1 MKVYE
6 DGNSVLIG
14 GAIYHIFM
22 LFGVASR
29 GWAQVGVI
37 DESFGPLGISKLK
50 SGYIW
55 EVCKC
60 SFILQF

>member
-1 MKVYE
+1 MKVYK
-6 DGNSVLIG
+6 DGNSVLTS

-22 LFGVASR
+22 LFAVASR